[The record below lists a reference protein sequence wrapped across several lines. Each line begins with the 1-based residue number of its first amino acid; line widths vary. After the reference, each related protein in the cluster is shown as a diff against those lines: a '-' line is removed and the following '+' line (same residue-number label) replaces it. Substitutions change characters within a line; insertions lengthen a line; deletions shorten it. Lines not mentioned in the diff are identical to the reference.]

1 MHWTLPWG
9 AQGAQAAKLP
19 YDDVNHTNTISLLYH
34 GTKEA
39 FAALPFPR
47 LLPGCTSALAMRRV
61 PEKAGL
67 PYITNLDTED
77 LVATVLPIIPG
88 SHSRHQLH

>member
-39 FAALPFPR
+39 FAALPDFPAPSPWVHYR
-47 LLPGCTSALAMRRV
+47 IGDVPGA
-61 PEKAGL
+61 EKGRFVL
-67 PYITNLDTED
+67 IDLDTG
-77 LVATVLPIIPG
+77 LSRQPFPPPIT
-88 SHSRHQLH
+88 SQLH